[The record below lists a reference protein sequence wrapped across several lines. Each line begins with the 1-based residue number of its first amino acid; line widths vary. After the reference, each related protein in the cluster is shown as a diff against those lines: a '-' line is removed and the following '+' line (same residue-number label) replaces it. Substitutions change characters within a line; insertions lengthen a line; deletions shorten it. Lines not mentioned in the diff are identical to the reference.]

1 VTRPAAR
8 RGKIAWFWNMS
19 QFVTGLRRI
28 PCDGAPVISGREIMT
43 ETHKMQF
50 MLTGFT
56 QDTGF
61 RVFSF
66 EGVTTDRVRSSFT
79 VKADLALTRRYG
91 IQMQDLPLLCRSLLE
106 RRDENTG
113 SSVFIFS
120 EDEMRTYASERAAL
134 REAAAHKRKPPRRP
148 SGENLGAAWR
158 GLQPKQPV

>member
-1 VTRPAAR
+1 
-8 RGKIAWFWNMS
+8 
-19 QFVTGLRRI
+19 
-28 PCDGAPVISGREIMT
+28 MT